1 MKKLINLLLIFAA
14 GTNLFAGGLVTNTNQ
29 SSMFTRFQCRD
40 ATIDIDAA
48 FYNPAGLVHMSNG
61 FYLSVNNQTI
71 GQVQLITNEY
81 ENFGDEPKEFRGK
94 VLAPLFP
101 GLFGVYKTGRF
112 AFSAGVVTI
121 GGDGAADFE
130 DGLPSYERELADAVP
145 VMSNSIRPVDQTIA
159 GTTGTDPLY
168 SNITGYSFDMD
179 MSSYSM
185 STGYQ
190 LNAAYAIND
199 YLSIAAGVRFVSS
212 KGSITAEATNL
223 MLDVTTNSTTLRM
236 SPSDYLRTI
245 TTDADTIS
253 AINTAILNAKADAME
268 AMETMEAEIT
278 QSGYGF
284 TPIISFNYSRS
295 LNTNWS
301 FKYEFRTN
309 IDLETTVV
317 NGKDANNRFID
328 RSIVSADLP
337 AMLSIGVTR
346 RPYNKLLI
354 YSGIHY
360 YFDKPILNNGESRIT
375 LDLIDN
381 NTYEFAVGAEY
392 KLNDE
397 IRASAGWLISRP
409 GVNSEF
415 QSEKR
420 FVLPSNTLGAGL
432 GIRISRLIDL
442 NLGGSYTLY
451 KKDSKDITYTPEDSV
466 TEVSVTE
473 YYDIRKWVFSVGVDF
488 LFGENN

>member
-1 MKKLINLLLIFAA
+1 
-14 GTNLFAGGLVTNTNQ
+14 
-29 SSMFTRFQCRD
+29 
-40 ATIDIDAA
+40 
-48 FYNPAGLVHMSNG
+48 
-61 FYLSVNNQTI
+61 
-71 GQVQLITNEY
+71 
-81 ENFGDEPKEFRGK
+81 
-94 VLAPLFP
+94 
-101 GLFGVYKTGRF
+101 
-112 AFSAGVVTI
+112 
-121 GGDGAADFE
+121 
-130 DGLPSYERELADAVP
+130 
-145 VMSNSIRPVDQTIA
+145 
-159 GTTGTDPLY
+159 
-168 SNITGYSFDMD
+168 
-179 MSSYSM
+179 
-185 STGYQ
+185 
-190 LNAAYAIND
+190 
-199 YLSIAAGVRFVSS
+199 
-212 KGSITAEATNL
+212 
-223 MLDVTTNSTTLRM
+223 M

-284 TPIISFNYSRS
+284 TPIINFNYSRS

-360 YFDKPILNNGESRIT
+360 YFDKPILKNGESRIT